1 MLINRW
7 SSSDRAKQTCFSD
20 PFREVLA
27 EEYTDLWIAKMST
40 NVNVTTNATQD
51 TSCFDST
58 ATRTRETTVRC
69 ALFVASLVGN
79 ICIGLVVCKTKTLR
93 KPIIFF
99 CCKHGHV
106 RSSLS
111 GFPVTTY
118 GDQVVCR
125 YLVDQ
130 RASRRSYVQDCS
142 IEVSALLCIQSLIL
156 VAVDRFRGV
165 VFPLRSPLISSKLCC
180 FFILAICIIFLAI
193 KSPDLFAWKLVE
205 NRNGPACTLRRK
217 EAFGESLPFKSYMLA
232 LIVIFWYIPLVL
244 IAILY
249 ITIVYKI
256 NSHETPGE
264 QTLNVGIQR
273 LKRERNVSKMSV
285 AVVLVFTVCWLPA
298 TIRMLLSLYSS
309 DNIMISFCSFRY
321 FEQIAYFLA
330 QSNCAINPY
339 ISFIF
344 SGNYRQGL
352 KSLLSCLY
360 RSNRLEP
367 LPKLNWDTTACTNLW
382 EAKAK
387 NLEMEQIEKKSSR
400 KWIGRLW

>member
-1 MLINRW
+1 
-7 SSSDRAKQTCFSD
+7 
-20 PFREVLA
+20 
-27 EEYTDLWIAKMST
+27 MST
-40 NVNVTTNATQD
+40 NVNATTNATQD
-51 TSCFDST
+51 SSCFDST
-58 ATRTRETTVRC
+58 ATRTRETTVLC

-99 CCKHGHV
+99 IV
-106 RSSLS
+106 NMAMSDLL
-111 GFPVTTY
+111 FPVFLLPRILTRLY
-118 GDQVVCR
+118 
-125 YLVDQ
+125 VDTWLIKGPLGE
-130 RASRRSYVQDCS
+130 AMCKIVSYS
-142 IEVSALLCIQSLIL
+142 IEMSALVSIQSLVL
-156 VAVDRFRGV
+156 VAVDRFVAV
-165 VFPLRSPLISSKLCC
+165 VYPLRSPLISSKLCC
-180 FFILAICIIFLAI
+180 FFILATWIISLAI

-205 NRNGPACTLRRK
+205 NRNGLACRLRWK

-244 IAILY
+244 IAILF
-249 ITIVYKI
+249 ITIENKF

-309 DNIMISFCSFRY
+309 DNIMISFCSFQY

-344 SGNYRQGL
+344 SGNYREGL

-367 LPKLNWDTTACTNLW
+367 LPKLN
-382 EAKAK
+382 
-387 NLEMEQIEKKSSR
+387 
-400 KWIGRLW
+400 